1 MLGFGL
7 VKLLLTLALIAAV
20 WYGAKWRARIR
31 AHAELQRQQRKAMGH
46 AFAGRSSARRFS
58 ARRSSERGR
67 HAGAMEDVEDMV
79 RCIRCGSYVPLR
91 DPRSC
96 GRADCPYPG

>member
-7 VKLLLTLALIAAV
+7 IKLLFTLALIAAV

-46 AFAGRSSARRFS
+46 AFAGRSSARR
-58 ARRSSERGR
+58 SSERGR
-67 HAGAMEDVEDMV
+67 HAGAVEDVEDMV
-79 RCIRCGSYVPLR
+79 HCIRCGSYVPLH